1 MKKLSK
7 CEMIKVSGGGLN
19 ITVTFL
25 TALIRGVNSFM
36 DVGRSLGT
44 AIRRTTSGK
53 YCPL

>member
-1 MKKLSK
+1 MKKLNGY
-7 CEMIKVSGGGLN
+7 EMTNVEGGLN

-53 YCPL
+53 FCPL

>member
-1 MKKLSK
+1 MKKLNRS
-7 CEMIKVSGGGLN
+7 EMLNVCGGFN
-19 ITVTFL
+19 ISVTFI

-44 AIRRTTSGK
+44 AIRRTTAGK

>member
-1 MKKLSK
+1 MKKLGK
-7 CEMIKVSGGGLN
+7 YEMMNVSGGGLN

>member
-1 MKKLSK
+1 MKKVNK
-7 CEMIKVSGGGLN
+7 NEMVNISGGALN

-25 TALIRGVNSFM
+25 TTLIRGVNSFM

-44 AIRRTTSGK
+44 AIRRTTAGK